1 MNAGDS
7 SSTRLLQHGRITLAL
22 HQLGSASASAARPL
36 LILHDLGGSSPI
48 NVPPEFGVW
57 EGAIYA
63 LDFTGHG
70 QSSVPRGGGYTA
82 EVLMA
87 DVDAALAEIGSAT
100 VYGRGLGGYVALLIA
115 GARPSLIHGAIID
128 DGVGLAGGGTT
139 VHSVHLEFAAAAVGI
154 LATPDPYALLELSTD
169 VRPTDYAVSFV
180 QAAVQG
186 STANPA
192 VAVVASARPL
202 WLVSVLEQYGAE
214 AMTLPEALASYL
226 SR

>member
-1 MNAGDS
+1 MLFRS
-7 SSTRLLQHGRITLAL
+7 
-22 HQLGSASASAARPL
+22 
-36 LILHDLGGSSPI
+36 
-48 NVPPEFGVW
+48 
-57 EGAIYA
+57 
-63 LDFTGHG
+63 
-70 QSSVPRGGGYTA
+70 
-82 EVLMA
+82 
-87 DVDAALAEIGSAT
+87 
-100 VYGRGLGGYVALLIA
+100 
-115 GARPSLIHGAIID
+115 
-128 DGVGLAGGGTT
+128 
-139 VHSVHLEFAAAAVGI
+139 AAAAVGI